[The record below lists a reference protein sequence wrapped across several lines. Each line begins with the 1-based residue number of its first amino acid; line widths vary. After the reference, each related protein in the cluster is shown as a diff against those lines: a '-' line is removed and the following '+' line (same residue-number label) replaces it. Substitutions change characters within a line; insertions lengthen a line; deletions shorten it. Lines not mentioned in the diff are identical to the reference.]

1 MMESQYPDGESAL
14 RAGDEAQVRVR
25 GQGIASE
32 HQELVVEA
40 VELANLR
47 AGEVVVLE
55 STQLRAAP
63 VEGSELRRHIA

>member
-1 MMESQYPDGESAL
+1 M
-14 RAGDEAQVRVR
+14 
-25 GQGIASE
+25 ASE